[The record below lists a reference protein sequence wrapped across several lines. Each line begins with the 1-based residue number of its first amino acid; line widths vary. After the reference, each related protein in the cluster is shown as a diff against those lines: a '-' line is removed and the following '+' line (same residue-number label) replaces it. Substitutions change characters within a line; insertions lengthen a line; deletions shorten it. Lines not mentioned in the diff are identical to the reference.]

1 MNHQSSSHDD
11 YRIDSLP
18 DSFEWWYFD
27 IDLGNRY
34 HVHIE

>member
-1 MNHQSSSHDD
+1 MNHQSNFHDGS
-11 YRIDSLP
+11 RIGNLR